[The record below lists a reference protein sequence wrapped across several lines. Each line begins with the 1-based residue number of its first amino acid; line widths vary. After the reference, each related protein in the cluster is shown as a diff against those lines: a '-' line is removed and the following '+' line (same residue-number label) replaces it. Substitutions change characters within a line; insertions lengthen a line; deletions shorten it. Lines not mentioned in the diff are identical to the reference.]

1 MTECLI
7 TLKQKPLFWLG
18 DKFYKVEE
26 SALNHGLTSE
36 MEFSS
41 KCPSCNDTRKIT
53 YKGYN
58 GSDFECECP
67 VCKSSVYH
75 GYGNKIGLTN
85 WEVHEY
91 IVYMIN
97 AQGPK
102 TVSAYKDGIGYIDS
116 MSLTAFC
123 KTGRCMD
130 DYIQTNVPC
139 VENHVDIDIKSMNVD
154 ADYFTPKDYVFR
166 KKVDA
171 VRFLEALKERDRQ
184 RLAEFNKTYETE
196 HEYPF

>member
-1 MTECLI
+1 MSYYIAE
-7 TLKQKPLFWLG
+7 KPLFWLG
-18 DKFYKVEE
+18 DKFYKVEA
-26 SALNHGLTSE
+26 SALNHGRASK

-58 GSDFECECP
+58 GSVFECECP
-67 VCKSSVYH
+67 VCKGSVCH
-75 GYGNKIGLTN
+75 GYGNKISLTN

-91 IVYMIN
+91 IVYKIN
-97 AQGPK
+97 ALGPE

-123 KTGRCMD
+123 KIGRCMD
-130 DYIQTNVPC
+130 DYIQTTVPC
-139 VENHVDIDIKSMNVD
+139 VENHVDSDVKSMDMD
-154 ADYFTPKDYVFR
+154 AYYFVPKDYVFR
-166 KKVDA
+166 KKAGA
-171 VRFLEALKERDRQ
+171 VRFLEALKERDKQ

-196 HEYPF
+196 YDYPF

>member
-7 TLKQKPLFWLG
+7 TLQQEPLFWLG

-26 SALNHGLTSE
+26 TSPHYGRTSK
-36 MEFSS
+36 MEFSL

-67 VCKSSVYH
+67 ICKGSVYH
-75 GYGNKIGLTN
+75 GYGNKISLTN
-85 WEVHEY
+85 WELHEY
-91 IVYMIN
+91 IVYKIN
-97 AQGPK
+97 AQGPE

-123 KTGRCMD
+123 KIGRCMD

-139 VENHVDIDIKSMNVD
+139 VENHVDTDISSIDMN
-154 ADYFTPKDYVFR
+154 AYYFTPNDYVFR
-166 KKVDA
+166 KKADA
-171 VRFLEALKERDRQ
+171 VRFLEALRKQKKQNRE
-184 RLAEFNKTYETE
+184 
-196 HEYPF
+196 

>member
-7 TLKQKPLFWLG
+7 TLQQKPLFWLG
-18 DKFYKVEE
+18 DRFYKVEE
-26 SALNHGLTSE
+26 SALNHGRTSK

-41 KCPSCNDTRKIT
+41 KCPSCNDTRRIT

-67 VCKSSVYH
+67 VCKGSVGH
-75 GYGNKIGLTN
+75 GYGNKICLTN
-85 WEVHEY
+85 WELHEY
-91 IVYMIN
+91 IVYKIN
-97 AQGPK
+97 AQGPE

-123 KTGRCMD
+123 KIGRCLD

-139 VENHVDIDIKSMNVD
+139 VENRVDTDIKSIDMD
-154 ADYFTPKDYVFR
+154 AYYFSPKDYVFR
-166 KKVDA
+166 KKADA
-171 VRFLEALKERDRQ
+171 ARFLEALKERDKQ
-184 RLAEFNKTYETE
+184 RLAEFNKTYGTE
-196 HEYPF
+196 YEYPF